1 MATGLPGAAGTG
13 DVLGAYTQDTGID
26 NTIQQNLDPPADKK
40 PADGTSDC
48 GKQTQKKAKRLQQT
62 ATTVQAMSGQ
72 GAQFVYTAATI
83 ANILCDNLSATQ
95 INLLANFLSVV
106 TTCVY
111 AILTVE
117 NPTDVL
123 ET

>member
-1 MATGLPGAAGTG
+1 MAIGSPGVVGASGTSGQVDMNSAAQRN
-13 DVLGAYTQDTGID
+13 VRENNPQDTSTQSRS
-26 NTIQQNLDPPADKK
+26 NRTP
-40 PADGTSDC
+40 
-48 GKQTQKKAKRLQQT
+48 QTMT
-62 ATTVQAMSGQ
+62 GQ
-72 GAQFVYTAATI
+72 GAQFVYVAATV
-83 ANILCDNLSATQ
+83 ANILCANLSQIQ
-95 INLLANFLSVV
+95 INLLGNFLSVI